1 MRAFPVLAPI
11 FGAVVVIAGSAAAE
25 ETDVVCVGG
34 PKDQWVDAQAIKDKM
49 SKMLVGEF
57 VMDFE
62 HGCYEVEYSANEDT
76 VIAFYV
82 DPVTTEIIRVKV
94 EDE

>member
-1 MRAFPVLAPI
+1 MRFVSFSMVMVGAFLL
-11 FGAVVVIAGSAAAE
+11 AAAPALAE
-25 ETDVVCVGG
+25 GEDVVCVGG
-34 PKDQWVDAQAIKDKM
+34 PKDQWVSADALKQKM

-62 HGCYEVEYSANEDT
+62 HGCYEVEYAANEHT

-82 DPVTTEIIRVKV
+82 DPVTTDIVRVKV